1 MGKYDDIIHLSRP
14 DSSHPKMRREDRAK
28 IFAPFA
34 ALSGHSEAVH
44 AREAVLV
51 PQVAM
56 TEHTRDI
63 LDRKLRQI
71 HKGDM
76 ITVVYFVPQK
86 RQFDELY
93 GEYLTVTATVVRVDP
108 IERVL
113 HLQGREV
120 LFDDLLDI
128 RGEGLN
134 GLEDYDA
141 IP

>member
-14 DSSHPKMRREDRAK
+14 ESSHPKMHREDRAK

-34 ALSGHSEAVH
+34 ALSGHSDSVH

-63 LDRKLRQI
+63 LDRKLQQI
-71 HKGDM
+71 RKGDM

-86 RQFDELY
+86 RQYDELL
-93 GEYLTVTATVVRVDP
+93 GEYLTITDTVLRVDP
-108 IERVL
+108 IDRIL
-113 HLQGREV
+113 FLRGQSV

-128 RGEGLN
+128 RGECLDRMG
-134 GLEDYDA
+134 DYDE